1 MKKEKEI
8 LENPKEIA
16 EATSSYNTLSKR
28 KSTWIKL

>member
-16 EATSSYNTLSKR
+16 EATRSYNALSKR